1 MDTVVICVPTPLN
14 EYREPDLRYVTAT
27 VKSIAPHVRAGQ
39 LVVLESTTY
48 PGTTEEV
55 VLPLLENGNPLKL
68 CVSRDSSEARNV
80 FFVAFSP
87 EREGPGN
94 NTTARSDIPKVVGSI
109 DRYASEI
116 ATALY
121 SSIFRR
127 TVPVSSTTVAE
138 MTKLLENVYRC
149 VNMRSSTN

>member
-27 VKSIAPHVRAGQ
+27 VKSIAPHVSAGQ

-68 CVSRDSSEARNV
+68 CVSRVTWWRNH
-80 FFVAFSP
+80 
-87 EREGPGN
+87 
-94 NTTARSDIPKVVGSI
+94 
-109 DRYASEI
+109 AS
-116 ATALY
+116 L
-121 SSIFRR
+121 R
-127 TVPVSSTTVAE
+127 T
-138 MTKLLENVYRC
+138 
-149 VNMRSSTN
+149 

>member
-1 MDTVVICVPTPLN
+1 LLLPGDSGFQATTDFTCVSEMDTVVICVPTPLN

-27 VKSIAPHVRAGQ
+27 VKSIAPHVSAGQ

-80 FFVAFSP
+80 FCFCVFS
-87 EREGPGN
+87 
-94 NTTARSDIPKVVGSI
+94 
-109 DRYASEI
+109 
-116 ATALY
+116 
-121 SSIFRR
+121 R
-127 TVPVSSTTVAE
+127 T
-138 MTKLLENVYRC
+138 LC
-149 VNMRSSTN
+149 